1 MKKTKKQLLVLIG
14 LIFFFGLIA
23 CQSRQQFSDAEKSD
37 KITEATSDF
46 DISGLR
52 VEVLENSV
60 RIGNQEWM
68 LRNLDVT
75 RFQNGDPLFLA
86 TTNPQWQQLVGE
98 EKPVYGHYGNEVENG
113 KKWGL
118 IYNWYALDD
127 PRGLCP
133 TGWRVPSD
141 DDWDELINNLGGEEH
156 AGLFLKH
163 TEGWDDNGNGN
174 NLSGFAALPGGF
186 KGYDGVSYA
195 GGAMAR
201 FWSATEH
208 SAYFAFGRDINA
220 DANSVSVSTGYKQ
233 DGFSVRC
240 IKE

>member
-1 MKKTKKQLLVLIG
+1 MEKITKYLIVFIGLNLLVGLYACQNRHQVADTEKTVDDSETKKDLDL
-14 LIFFFGLIA
+14 
-23 CQSRQQFSDAEKSD
+23 
-37 KITEATSDF
+37 
-46 DISGLR
+46 SGLE
-52 VEVLENSV
+52 VEILENSA

-75 RFQNGDPLFLA
+75 RFRNGDPLFLA

-98 EKPVYGHYGNEVENG
+98 EKPVYGNYGNEAENS
-113 KKWGL
+113 KQWGH
-118 IYNWYALDD
+118 IYNWYAVDD

-133 TGWRVPSD
+133 AGWRVPAD

-163 TEGWDDNGNGN
+163 TLGWDDNGNGN
-174 NLSGFAALPGGF
+174 NLSGFSALPGGF

-208 SAYFAFGRDINA
+208 STYFAFGRDINA

-240 IKE
+240 IRE